1 MMVIEE
7 GRGAGT
13 YGPGGAE
20 LRNISSTY
28 VCMRT
33 PRGSR
38 NLTHVVL
45 GLRITHVRSTQLIR
59 VHLCKYKWF
68 HSIYPVTHSQVA
80 NVINIERW

>member
-1 MMVIEE
+1 MMMVIE
-7 GRGAGT
+7 GRGGGT
-13 YGPGGAE
+13 YGPGGGAE

-45 GLRITHVRSTQLIR
+45 GLRITHVRSTWLNLVNLCEYTWLYLISLVYALTSQL
-59 VHLCKYKWF
+59 W
-68 HSIYPVTHSQVA
+68 
-80 NVINIERW
+80 